1 MSLTYE
7 QALAF
12 WNGRINYEQSPA
24 HPDDL
29 NLDRMASLL
38 RNNAQAL
45 STAATCREAEVPS
58 VGRQR
63 LQGRSPAASA
73 AAVVSKNIVFLR
85 SGSRDVQ
92 PGRQ

>member
-1 MSLTYE
+1 
-7 QALAF
+7 
-12 WNGRINYEQSPA
+12 
-24 HPDDL
+24 
-29 NLDRMASLL
+29 MASLL
-38 RNNAQAL
+38 RNNAHAL

-73 AAVVSKNIVFLR
+73 AAVVSKNMVFLR

-92 PGRQ
+92 PARQYTPVVRTP